1 MSHINIMSVV
11 GSAVPA
17 ALRAAGSLACWYV
30 VVDGVQKSGPFT
42 SLDAAIANQSVW
54 EIEQLMRHKGLQS
67 FAA

>member
-17 ALRAAGSLACWYV
+17 ALRAAGSIACWYV
-30 VVDGVQKSGPFT
+30 VIDGVQKSGPFI

-54 EIEQLMRHKGLQS
+54 EFELLMRHKDLQS